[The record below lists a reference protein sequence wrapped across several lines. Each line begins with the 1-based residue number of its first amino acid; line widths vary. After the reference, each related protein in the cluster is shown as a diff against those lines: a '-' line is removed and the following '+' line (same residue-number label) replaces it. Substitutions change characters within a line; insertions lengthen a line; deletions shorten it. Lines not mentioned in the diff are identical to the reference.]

1 MFNNYN
7 LNKPIKTMS
16 GLLNEDLD
24 IKLFKFLRCDDNLY
38 DDITNNLYIT
48 LETLTTDLKRST
60 DSVVRDR

>member
-1 MFNNYN
+1 
-7 LNKPIKTMS
+7 MS

-48 LETLTTDLKRST
+48 LEILTTDLKRST

>member
-1 MFNNYN
+1 M
-7 LNKPIKTMS
+7 NKPLYNTIYKTMS